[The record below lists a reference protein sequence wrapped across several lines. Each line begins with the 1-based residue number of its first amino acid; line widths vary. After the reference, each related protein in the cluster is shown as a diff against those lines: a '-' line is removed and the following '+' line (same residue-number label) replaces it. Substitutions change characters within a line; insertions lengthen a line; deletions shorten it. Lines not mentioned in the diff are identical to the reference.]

1 MGSGLDQC
9 LPLDWLPENVLLTTS
24 AGAHAVKAGEF
35 MATALMMLNIFGDLD
50 GVLIVPRDAVGE
62 VLLQSMAKVRE
73 ENVVREKLAGG
84 ETLENMFAEHGI
96 L

>member
-1 MGSGLDQC
+1 VQ
-9 LPLDWLPENVLLTTS
+9 
-24 AGAHAVKAGEF
+24 
-35 MATALMMLNIFGDLD
+35 
-50 GVLIVPRDAVGE
+50 
-62 VLLQSMAKVRE
+62 E

>member
-1 MGSGLDQC
+1 
-9 LPLDWLPENVLLTTS
+9 
-24 AGAHAVKAGEF
+24 
-35 MATALMMLNIFGDLD
+35 
-50 GVLIVPRDAVGE
+50 
-62 VLLQSMAKVRE
+62 MAKVRE